1 MNSREIAAEIK
12 MRVSMRDICARYG
25 LSVNGAGFINCP
37 FHAGDNTASLKI
49 YRGNKGWHCFGCSA
63 GGSVIDFVMMYF
75 NIDFKQAVIRL
86 DSDFD
91 LKLPL
96 SRKLT
101 PKERINEST
110 RLREMQAKNKAY
122 EDERQRLEAD
132 YWQAFDEWKYLD
144 DLIIAYKPE
153 RRKIQPLHPL
163 YEYALSK
170 IAVAEYNLDY
180 AEWRLKEYGK
190 QTYSAVH

>member
-12 MRVSMRDICARYG
+12 MRVSMRDICERYG
-25 LSVNGAGFINCP
+25 LNVNGAGFINCP
-37 FHAGDNTASLKI
+37 FHSGDNTASLKI
-49 YRGNKGWHCFGCSA
+49 YKGNKGWHCFGCGV

-91 LKLPL
+91 LRLPL
-96 SRKLT
+96 NRKLT

-110 RLREMQAKNKAY
+110 RLREIQAKNKAY
-122 EDERQRLEAD
+122 EDEKQRLEGE

-163 YEYALSK
+163 YEYALSR
-170 IAVAEYNLDY
+170 IAIAEYYLDC
-180 AEWRLKEYGK
+180 AEWRLKEHGK

>member
-1 MNSREIAAEIK
+1 MNTKEIAAEIK
-12 MRVSMRDICARYG
+12 MRVSMRDICERYW
-25 LSVNGAGFINCP
+25 LNVNGAGFINCP
-37 FHAGDNTASLKI
+37 FHSGDNTASLKI
-49 YRGNKGWHCFGCSA
+49 YKGNKGWHCFGCGA
-63 GGSVIDFVMMYF
+63 GGSVIDFVMIYF

-101 PKERINEST
+101 PKERIDEST
-110 RLREMQAKNKAY
+110 RLREIQAKNKAY
-122 EDERQRLEAD
+122 EDEKQRLEGE

-163 YEYALSK
+163 YEYALSR
-170 IAVAEYNLDY
+170 IAIAEYYLDC
-180 AEWRLKEYGK
+180 AEWRLKEHGK
-190 QTYSAVH
+190 QTYPAVH

>member
-1 MNSREIAAEIK
+1 MNTKELAAEIK
-12 MRVSMRDICARYG
+12 MRVSMRDICERYG
-25 LSVNGAGFINCP
+25 LNVNGAGFINCP

-49 YRGNKGWHCFGCSA
+49 YKGNKGWHCFGCGA
-63 GGSVIDFVMMYF
+63 GGSVIDFVMMFF
-75 NIDFKQAVIRL
+75 NIGFKQAVIRL
-86 DSDFD
+86 DGDFD

-101 PKERINEST
+101 PKERIDEST
-110 RLREMQAKNKAY
+110 RLREIQAKSKAY
-122 EDERQRLEAD
+122 EDEKQRLEAD

-180 AEWRLKEYGK
+180 AEWRLKEHGK
-190 QTYSAVH
+190 QTYSAVY

>member
-1 MNSREIAAEIK
+1 MNTKELAAEIK

-25 LSVNGAGFINCP
+25 LNVNGAGFLNCP

-49 YRGNKGWHCFGCSA
+49 YKGSKGWHCFGCGA
-63 GGSVIDFVMMYF
+63 GGSVIDFVMMFF

-86 DSDFD
+86 DGDFD
-91 LKLPL
+91 LGLPL

-110 RLREMQAKNKAY
+110 RLREIQAKNKAY
-122 EDERQRLEAD
+122 EDEKQRLEAD

-163 YEYALSK
+163 YEYALSR
-170 IAVAEYNLDY
+170 IAIAEYYLDC
-180 AEWRLKEYGK
+180 AEWRLKEHGK

>member
-12 MRVSMRDICARYG
+12 MRVSMRDICERYG
-25 LSVNGAGFINCP
+25 LNVNGAGFINCP

-63 GGSVIDFVMMYF
+63 GGSVIDFVMMFF

-86 DSDFD
+86 DGDFD

-110 RLREMQAKNKAY
+110 RLREIQAKNKAY
-122 EDERQRLEAD
+122 EDEKQRLEAD

-144 DLIIAYKPE
+144 DLIIKYKPE

-180 AEWRLKEYGK
+180 AEWRLKEHGK